1 MEKSDD
7 ISKIKDK
14 YYGGHKLDSEEM
26 DILMTHLKAM
36 EDLLSEENPQ
46 KESSSES
53 GFTKYG

>member
-26 DILMTHLKAM
+26 DLLMTHLKAM
-36 EDLLSEENPQ
+36 EDLLDEEKSQ
-46 KESSSES
+46 KESSASD